1 MTATLFIFF
10 PIIGQEPLKQ
20 IMTSLYLA
28 KENEKKNNKRS
39 SRERTFFFTAKC
51 THLHTA

>member
-1 MTATLFIFF
+1 MIATLFIFF

-28 KENEKKNNKRS
+28 KENEKKNNNKRS
-39 SRERTFFFTAKC
+39 
-51 THLHTA
+51 